1 MNDGRL
7 EEGPRNGGPIA
18 EALNAELRS
27 VERSIEPTE
36 SYGIDVSGDEERGDV
51 VMEEP
56 TPEREM
62 YSPRN
67 VLIRPLHNGYV
78 VKLDCH
84 EFAFETSER
93 AMKYVGEYLKD
104 PHGTEQKWWKKE
116 LFK

>member
-18 EALNAELRS
+18 EALNAELRN
-27 VERSIEPTE
+27 VEVTE
-36 SYGIDVSGDEERGDV
+36 SYGIDESGDEERGDV

-56 TPEREM
+56 TPQR
-62 YSPRN
+62 PLARN
-67 VLIRPLHNGYV
+67 ILIRPLHNGYV

-104 PHGTEQKWWKKE
+104 PHGTEEKWWKKE